1 MNDDRASSNGADDEA
16 AHPGRGTLRKTL
28 NWLLVPASAGAI
40 ANVAA
45 MGFSSTIGIEGA
57 VAVVAAAV
65 LGTAVAKY
73 FDDKSAE
80 EKQSDSK

>member
-1 MNDDRASSNGADDEA
+1 
-16 AHPGRGTLRKTL
+16 
-28 NWLLVPASAGAI
+28 
-40 ANVAA
+40 